1 MHNLKM
7 CFENFEFYSRRKAIL
22 DLERTP
28 SFEKQSTRFFFV
40 FEYAHFENQQW
51 LEIVLV
57 EYWMN
62 GWTLR
67 LWALRRL
74 GVIKGPCP

>member
-1 MHNLKM
+1 V
-7 CFENFEFYSRRKAIL
+7 IL
-22 DLERTP
+22 DLERIP
-28 SFEKQSTRFFFV
+28 SFEKKSTQSFIL

-51 LEIVLV
+51 LEIMTIK
-57 EYWMN
+57 YWMN

-74 GVIKGPCP
+74 GVIRGL

>member
-1 MHNLKM
+1 LKIL
-7 CFENFEFYSRRKAIL
+7 NFTHSRRKAIL
-22 DLERTP
+22 DLGRTP
-28 SFEKQSTRFFFV
+28 SFEKQSTIFFL

-51 LEIVLV
+51 LEIMTI

-62 GWTLR
+62 EWTLR

-74 GVIKGPCP
+74 EVIRGPCP